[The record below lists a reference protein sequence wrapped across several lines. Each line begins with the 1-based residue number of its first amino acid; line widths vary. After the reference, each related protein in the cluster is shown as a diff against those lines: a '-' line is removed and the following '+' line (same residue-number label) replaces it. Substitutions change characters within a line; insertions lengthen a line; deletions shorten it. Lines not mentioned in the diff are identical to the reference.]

1 MQIKAITISGA
12 GMMTAGRSVQEKGNA
27 EQQAGNIFGPECR
40 VTISKEGKTLSRQQ
54 ETQAEKGVQ
63 DIGSER
69 MMLRQQEED
78 DYYESMKNRYLEEL
92 KEIDDKIS
100 GLNSSWSPQKEMDE
114 TVEKQQEVLRAMR
127 SQKQH
132 QIEENQ
138 RRAKEAQ
145 QMAAT
150 QSGRYQ
156 EEIDENNREMRTL
169 LRTIEEAKKAEEQR
183 ENGGVEDAGEGKGAS
198 DKGRSTGDVIRGSA
212 AQFTASSV
220 KRELDVEKMITGLS
234 EEGHRLL
241 DLADSIT
248 QAVLKENEHA
258 RKALE
263 KENLTLEEMEELM
276 RPIRERMTPELYKEV
291 ADYRGWGLQI
301 LEDTLDVKLQR
312 IADDPL
318 RGMEET
324 KNSMILSA
332 VDAAFHDAAESKLS
346 ETSEELEAE
355 VEELIDR
362 RNDIDR
368 VKEEREEEKEKL
380 EEEQDD
386 PLEPEEYLEEET

>member
-169 LRTIEEAKKAEEQR
+169 LRTIEEAQKA
-183 ENGGVEDAGEGKGAS
+183 
-198 DKGRSTGDVIRGSA
+198 
-212 AQFTASSV
+212 
-220 KRELDVEKMITGLS
+220 
-234 EEGHRLL
+234 
-241 DLADSIT
+241 
-248 QAVLKENEHA
+248 
-258 RKALE
+258 
-263 KENLTLEEMEELM
+263 
-276 RPIRERMTPELYKEV
+276 
-291 ADYRGWGLQI
+291 
-301 LEDTLDVKLQR
+301 
-312 IADDPL
+312 
-318 RGMEET
+318 
-324 KNSMILSA
+324 
-332 VDAAFHDAAESKLS
+332 
-346 ETSEELEAE
+346 
-355 VEELIDR
+355 
-362 RNDIDR
+362 
-368 VKEEREEEKEKL
+368 
-380 EEEQDD
+380 
-386 PLEPEEYLEEET
+386 

>member
-40 VTISKEGKTLSRQQ
+40 VTISKEGKNLSRQQ
-54 ETQAEKGVQ
+54 DTQAERGVQ

-69 MMLRQQEED
+69 RMLRQQEEEN
-78 DYYESMKNRYLEEL
+78 YYESMKNKYLEEL

-100 GLNSSWSPQKEMDE
+100 GLNSSWSPKKEMDE
-114 TVEKQQEVLRAMR
+114 TIEKQQEVLRAMR

-145 QMAAT
+145 QMAAM

-169 LRTIEEAKKAEEQR
+169 LRTIEEAQKAEEQR
-183 ENGGVEDAGEGKGAS
+183 ENGGVEDADKGKGAS
-198 DKGRSTGDVIRGSA
+198 DQGKSTGDMIRGSA

-220 KRELDVEKMITGLS
+220 KRELEVGKMIVGLS

-263 KENLTLEEMEELM
+263 QENLTLEEMEELM
-276 RPIRERMTPELYKEV
+276 RPIRERMTPEVYKEV
-291 ADYRGWGLQI
+291 EDYRGWGLQI
-301 LEDTLDVKLQR
+301 LEDTLDVKLQH

-318 RGMEET
+318 RGME
-324 KNSMILSA
+324 KAKDSMILSA
-332 VDAAFHDAAESKLS
+332 VDAAFHDATEDKLS

-368 VKEEREEEKEKL
+368 VKEEKKEL

-386 PLEPEEYLEEET
+386 PLHPEEYLEEET